1 KCFCDYWF
9 LFDCLL
15 VVISLFGQIFAAVA
29 TVPSIIQQVLVL
41 RALRL
46 LRLIRALRMI
56 RQMRTIW
63 RLVFGLL
70 TSCDTM
76 ISTLALL
83 VLVLYIFAVLGVE
96 MIANDETLRED
107 AGTKAIIE
115 LNFSGIFVTMMTLS
129 QFVTMDSIASIYFP
143 LINKKGSLSIYFT
156 LLVITVSI
164 ALMNLVTAVLVE
176 GALEHARQEKE
187 EEVKL
192 GNEQVKAM
200 IPQLR
205 DIFTKLDRDG
215 NQEIHL
221 KEIQQAE
228 RDGKVKVPD
237 NILDKAS
244 VQSMTELF
252 SMLDVDKSGH
262 LNCEEFID
270 GCLNIFLLDIPLR
283 DLMMLKMIRL
293 LRNGVHDIERDISD
307 MKRVLVETSNSQY
320 QAQTGAPELTLE
332 DSRRFRRCG
341 EVWVRHGDVT
351 LTECN
356 GIVVS
361 FPSVVLITSIL
372 SFATLAGLMWLSGHL
387 LNTDMCRLGSELS
400 RMLLVFVAIK
410 VIFLGFHATFLAL
423 TWSSVFS
430 HRAFSLVILILDL
443 VLVVLAAVT
452 WRKVLKI
459 QDTIVATLEQEKE
472 NTRIEGLARLPQT
485 SFLELQEVA
494 EDAELA
500 VTRMP
505 RCPMHEQCVI
515 CLSDFEPSSKVT
527 RLACGHVFH
536 ASCINIWLLDA
547 KHKWCPYRCPEEPLR
562 FEDV

>member
-1 KCFCDYWF
+1 MLHAWTAHAQSARPRPVPPSSRLRSDVVQVQMTVAI
-9 LFDCLL
+9 LF
-15 VVISLFGQIFAAVA
+15 VVTLGSFV
-29 TVPSIIQQVLVL
+29 SI
-41 RALRL
+41 
-46 LRLIRALRMI
+46 
-56 RQMRTIW
+56 
-63 RLVFGLL
+63 L
-70 TSCDTM
+70 TD
-76 ISTLALL
+76 
-83 VLVLYIFAVLGVE
+83 
-96 MIANDETLRED
+96 
-107 AGTKAIIE
+107 
-115 LNFSGIFVTMMTLS
+115 
-129 QFVTMDSIASIYFP
+129 
-143 LINKKGSLSIYFT
+143 GSLIS
-156 LLVITVSI
+156 SGWR
-164 ALMNLVTAVLVE
+164 TAV
-176 GALEHARQEKE
+176 
-187 EEVKL
+187 
-192 GNEQVKAM
+192 
-200 IPQLR
+200 
-205 DIFTKLDRDG
+205 
-215 NQEIHL
+215 
-221 KEIQQAE
+221 
-228 RDGKVKVPD
+228 
-237 NILDKAS
+237 
-244 VQSMTELF
+244 
-252 SMLDVDKSGH
+252 
-262 LNCEEFID
+262 
-270 GCLNIFLLDIPLR
+270 
-283 DLMMLKMIRL
+283 
-293 LRNGVHDIERDISD
+293 
-307 MKRVLVETSNSQY
+307 
-320 QAQTGAPELTLE
+320 
-332 DSRRFRRCG
+332 CG